1 MSVGATGFEPA
12 TSRPPAVHS
21 NQTEPHPVNSY
32 IINDLYSNVK
42 RTLSH
47 ISSKIPYNN
56 SVDTRKGVFSLPI
69 YQNQIN
75 QHRSCQSGHS
85 CNCRRP
91 VPEPCNHPVSQK
103 IQPIPAKPD
112 CGCGIK
118 DPLEDFPIAMA
129 YVPWQR
135 WRDLY
140 DSNKGFHRGTIF
152 RELDKSFCGKG
163 GVCQ

>member
-1 MSVGATGFEPA
+1 M

-21 NQTEPHPVNSY
+21 NQTEPHPANSY

-47 ISSKIPYNN
+47 ISFKIPYNN

-91 VPEPCNHPVSQK
+91 VPEPGNQPVCQK
-103 IQPIPAKPD
+103 IQPVPAKPD

-118 DPLEDFPIAMA
+118 DPLENLPIAMA

-152 RELDKSFCGKG
+152 RELDKPFCGKG